1 MNRKLTAWI
10 LLLAMLTALL
20 LTGCAGQKN
29 TAPETTAGTLP
40 APTTTAAPT
49 TTEAPTTEVPTT
61 EVPTTEVPTTEV
73 PTTEVPTTEEPTE
86 SETKSPASSSQTAPS
101 SSSTP
106 TPVHQATDEERDAFY
121 KAFWELDRDE
131 CEAWLARHPRILANG
146 YDGIV
151 VDESAVGQDGLDI
164 HTTQG
169 HQVLALD
176 AVNGILL
183 VRVYLNRSRGV
194 LAIAQYPSRLRLCAS
209 GSIGYYGE
217 RIGSICSRNGGVLAM
232 TGSGFD
238 DPGGN
243 GNGGSVFGKCMCGGR
258 VYGTSLGRGWYR
270 MELQSNNRFIINSAS
285 NAISAGTTDAMEFQ
299 PALLINGVTQ
309 PSPAEWTDAQPRAG
323 IGQNSRGEI
332 LMCAVEGRYAD
343 SPGCSVTLLG
353 PLMQQ
358 YGGVTAMSTDGG
370 TTAMIWYRGKPVI
383 RCSNPR
389 TPGGRFLPNAWVY

>member
-1 MNRKLTAWI
+1 MKRKLTAWI
-10 LLLAMLTALL
+10 LCLAMLTALL

-61 EVPTTEVPTTEV
+61 EVPTTEVPTTEA
-73 PTTEVPTTEEPTE
+73 PTTEPPATEAETE
-86 SETKSPASSSQTAPS
+86 KESGGSSGSQVTYTA
-101 SSSTP
+101 TE
-106 TPVHQATDEERDAFY
+106 EERDAFY
-121 KAFWELDRDE
+121 KMFWELDRDE
-131 CEAWLARHPRILANG
+131 TEAWLAKHPRILSNG
-146 YDGIV
+146 YENIM
-151 VDESAVGQDGLDI
+151 VDESGLNQDGLDI

-176 AVNGILL
+176 APNGILV
-183 VRVYLNRSRGV
+183 VRAYLNRSRAV
-194 LAIAQYPSRLRLCAS
+194 LVIARYASRLRLCPSA
-209 GSIGYYGE
+209 SIGSYGE
-217 RIGSICSRNGGVLAM
+217 RIASICARNGGILAM

-243 GNGGSVFGKCMCGGR
+243 GNGGTVFGQCMCSGR
-258 VYGTSLGRGWYR
+258 IYGTTLSSSWYR
-270 MELQSNNRFIINSAS
+270 LELLSNNTFIIKRAGSGY
-285 NAISAGTTDAMEFQ
+285 NAATTDAMEFQ
-299 PALLINGVTQ
+299 PALLIGGAQQ
-309 PSPAEWTDAQPRAG
+309 PSPAEWTDNQPRAG

-332 LMCAVEGRYAD
+332 LMCAVEGRYSD
-343 SPGCSVTLLG
+343 SPGCSVVLLG
-353 PLMQQ
+353 GLMQQ

-370 TTAMIWYRGKPVI
+370 TTAMIWYRGKPLI